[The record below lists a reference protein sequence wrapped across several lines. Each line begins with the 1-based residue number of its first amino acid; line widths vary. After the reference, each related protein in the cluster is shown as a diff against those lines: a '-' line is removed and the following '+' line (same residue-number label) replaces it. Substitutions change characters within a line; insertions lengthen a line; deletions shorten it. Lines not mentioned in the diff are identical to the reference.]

1 MKLVV
6 INGSPKG
13 LNSVTLQYIEYLKK
27 RNPADNFSVIHAG
40 QKIRQFQ
47 KIEIMN
53 DAMTELISADL
64 ILFAYPVYTSLAPYQ
79 LAKFIELIKK
89 HPQAEKLAG
98 KFVSQ
103 ITTSMH
109 FFDFTAHRYIVENA
123 LDLKMKVIEGH
134 SAEMEDLLSTK
145 GQKQLTDYYKRLKF
159 AMRND
164 ITAYTP
170 GNHNTDAN
178 FSFKR
183 TTADADRKSAAA
195 AADTVIVTDC
205 EPENLSLKNM
215 IDEFIDFYPRPVKV
229 VNIDEFRF
237 SGGCMGCTRCT
248 ATGDCVYKDGFQDLL
263 RNEIQSSHAMIF
275 AFSVKDHSMGTK
287 FKLYDDRQFCNG
299 HRTVVRGVY
308 SAYIVHGALNTE
320 RNLMDVLEAKAEISE
335 TPLAGIACDESLSQ
349 SETSESLKKLS
360 LNLDFALREKWDK
373 PQSFYGIGGMK
384 IFRDLI
390 FVMRGLM
397 KADHRFYKKHGIYD
411 FPHKRKGLIIKMK
424 LIGLLMSIPA
434 VRKKVEH
441 KMTEVIL
448 KPYKDVI

>member
-1 MKLVV
+1 MKISV

-13 LNSVTLQYIEYLKK
+13 NNSVTLQYIEYLKK
-27 RNPADNFSVIHAG
+27 RNAADDFSIIHAG
-40 QKIRQFQ
+40 QQIRQYE
-47 KIEIMN
+47 KPG
-53 DAMTELISADL
+53 AMDEAITELIGTDL

-89 HPQAEKLAG
+89 HPQAGKLAG

-134 SAEMEDLLSTK
+134 SAEMEDLLSAK
-145 GQKQLTDYYKRLKF
+145 GQKQLTDYYSRLKF
-159 AMRND
+159 AMKND
-164 ITAYTP
+164 ITAYTRS
-170 GNHNTDAN
+170 NHNVDAN
-178 FSFKR
+178 FTFER
-183 TTADADRKSAAA
+183 TTAEPDRKSAVAK
-195 AADTVIVTDC
+195 ADTVIVTDC

-215 IDEFIDFYPRPVKV
+215 IEEFIDIYPRPVKV
-229 VNIDEFRF
+229 VNIGEFRF
-237 SGGCMGCTRCT
+237 SGGCMGCTRCA

-287 FKLYDDRQFCNG
+287 FKIYDDRQFCNG

-320 RNLMDVLEAKAEISE
+320 QNLMDLLEAKAEISE
-335 TPLAGIACDESLSQ
+335 TPLTGIACDESQSQ

-360 LNLDFALREKWDK
+360 LNLDFALKEKWDK

-411 FPHKRKGLIIKMK
+411 FPQKRKGLIIKMK

-434 VRKKVEH
+434 VRRKAGN
-441 KMTEVIL
+441 KMTEAIL